1 MAEGKRI
8 LMQHGSEVPGESD
21 RSIGGMAR
29 RLSFLPVWRFRV
41 WLGSHTSMNVY
52 NSYVMLPVP

>member
-1 MAEGKRI
+1 
-8 LMQHGSEVPGESD
+8 MQHGSEVPGESD

>member
-1 MAEGKRI
+1 
-8 LMQHGSEVPGESD
+8 MQHGNEVPGESD

-29 RLSFLPVWRFRV
+29 RLSFLPVWRSRV

-52 NSYVMLPVP
+52 TPMLCCLYRSSANYGR